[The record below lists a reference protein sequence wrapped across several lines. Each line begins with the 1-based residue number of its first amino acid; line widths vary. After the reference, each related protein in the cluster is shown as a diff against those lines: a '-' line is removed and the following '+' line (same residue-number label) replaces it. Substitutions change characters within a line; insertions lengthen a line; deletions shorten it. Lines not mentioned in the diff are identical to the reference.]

1 MIENLARRICVVDFE
16 ASCLPGGGRRSYPI
30 EVAAGVPETKEVR
43 SWLIRPELT
52 WLDAWDWHAEA
63 EQLHRLTP
71 EYLLAH
77 GLPRAQVARELQ
89 AFIGDREVVSDNPA
103 AEGWWLAV
111 LFSEERPRSVG
122 WLSLLYEAITAGS
135 KTGHDAYR
143 RAEIYAYRV
152 APPTHR
158 AGDDVRHELLK
169 LRELLRLIDEAGE
182 AT

>member
-1 MIENLARRICVVDFE
+1 MTEELARRICVIDFE
-16 ASCLPGGGRRSYPI
+16 ASSLPGGGRRSFPI
-30 EVAAGVPETKEVR
+30 EVAAGIPETGEVR
-43 SWLIRPELT
+43 SWLIRPERD
-52 WLDAWDWHAEA
+52 WLEDWDWHYEA
-63 EQLHRLTP
+63 EQVHGLTR

-77 GLPRAQVARELQ
+77 GLPRDQVARELH
-89 AFIGDREVVSDNPA
+89 AFIGDREAVSDNPR
-103 AEGWWLAV
+103 AEAYWLGV
-111 LFSEERPRSVG
+111 LYQEERPRSVG
-122 WLSLLYEAITAGS
+122 WLSLLYEAITVGS

-169 LRELLRLIDEAGE
+169 LRELLRLIDEAGD